1 MAWRDTWTTELWE
14 TAVGMANAG
23 EGLAAIASVAGCSK
37 DAVRRKFYRKGV
49 ASVEMAARKTVNIQI
64 DRNTY
69 RSLNEAASARGKSV
83 ETMLS
88 DVAAMLADP
97 VLLENVLDDGV
108 SI

>member
-1 MAWRDTWTTELWE
+1 MAWRDTWTPELWE
-14 TAVGMANAG
+14 TALGMATAG
-23 EGLAAIASVAGCSK
+23 DSLAAIAGVAGCSK

-49 ASVEMAARKTVNIQI
+49 ASVEMAARKTVNIWI

-69 RSLNEAASARGKSV
+69 RALNESALARGKSV
-83 ETMLS
+83 ETMLA
-88 DVAAMLADP
+88 DVAELMSDP